1 MTSAIAV
8 AQAFLDLAAH
18 EGRVLTNMK
27 LQKLVFFAHGVHLAA
42 YEGQALI
49 EEPIRAWDFGPVI
62 PPLYEK
68 LRKFGKGPVSP
79 VIAPEERKLD
89 PDGTEFQAIRS
100 VWEAYKAY
108 DAWTLSNI
116 THQAGSPW
124 SRIWE
129 KCKYDDIPNDVILEY
144 YQGRVKRK
152 HAASAG

>member
-18 EGRVLTNMK
+18 EGRSLTNMK

-42 YEGQALI
+42 YDGSPLI
-49 EEPIRAWDFGPVI
+49 EDPIRAWDFGPVI

-68 LRKFGKGPVSP
+68 LRRFGKGTVDPT
-79 VIAPEERKLD
+79 IAPAERTLD
-89 PDGTEFQAIRS
+89 PDGSEFQAIRS

-108 DAWTLSNI
+108 DAWSLSRI
-116 THQAGSPW
+116 THQPGSPW
-124 SRIWE
+124 SKIWE
-129 KCKYDDIPNDVILEY
+129 ACKYDDIPNEVIREY

-152 HAASAG
+152 NVAPA